1 MAGLIQRTAE
11 GIDGLSRSVWDDSSQ
26 LEKAIIAV
34 VLIVTGLV
42 IPVVPIV
49 LLARYLANR

>member
-1 MAGLIQRTAE
+1 MAGLVRRTAK
-11 GIDGLSRSVWDDSSQ
+11 GIDDLSRSVWDDSSRFQ
-26 LEKAIIAV
+26 KAIVAV

-49 LLARYLANR
+49 LLARYIANR

>member
-1 MAGLIQRTAE
+1 MSGLVQQTAE
-11 GIDGLSRSVWDDSSQ
+11 AIDGLSRSVWDDSSQ
-26 LEKAIIAV
+26 FQKAIVAV

-49 LLARYLANR
+49 LVARYIAR